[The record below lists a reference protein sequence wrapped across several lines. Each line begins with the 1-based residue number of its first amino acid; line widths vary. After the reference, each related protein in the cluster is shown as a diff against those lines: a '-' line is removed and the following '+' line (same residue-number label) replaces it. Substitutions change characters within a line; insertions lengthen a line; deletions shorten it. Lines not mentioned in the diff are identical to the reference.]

1 MIELPQIEQQRRKI
15 DQHFVGQRICEIQ
28 VQKES
33 WINISL
39 GELSAAVTGRQLLF
53 VERRG
58 KAFIFHLDDGKR
70 LLLHVGVDAYFSFSH
85 DDAEAEVDSSKQQL
99 EIKFEQGSWRIAGA
113 RTLSLQWI
121 TAKELDEQLKAW
133 GPEPLSRNLT
143 FELFKRRF
151 AKRRSSLKTALTNPA
166 LIAGLTPL
174 IADEISF
181 RAGLLPSVRIET
193 LTEEDWAEL
202 YRAMVEWLHEA
213 IDESQATQH
222 TYAVTGRTGEPCF
235 QCETKLEEL
244 RINGKTAV
252 YCPSCQHEHVKVSE
266 PQGV

>member
-1 MIELPQIEQQRRKI
+1 MIELPQIEQQRRKL
-15 DQHFVGQRICEIQ
+15 DQHFVGQRIREIK

-33 WINISL
+33 WINVSL
-39 GELSAAVTGRQLLF
+39 AELSAAVIGRQLLF

-85 DDAEAEVDSSKQQL
+85 DEAEAVVDASKPQM
-99 EIKFEQGSWRIAGA
+99 EIQFEQGSWRIAGA

-143 FELFKRRF
+143 IELFKRRF

-166 LIAGLTPL
+166 IIAGLTPL
-174 IADEISF
+174 IADEISY
-181 RAGLLPSVRIET
+181 RAGLIPSVRIET
-193 LTEEDWAEL
+193 LTDEDWGVL
-202 YRAMVEWLHEA
+202 YQTMVEWLHEA
-213 IDESQATQH
+213 IEEPEEAKH
-222 TYAVTGRTGEPCF
+222 TYAVTGRTGEPCY
-235 QCETKLEEL
+235 QCNTKLEEL
-244 RINGKTAV
+244 RISGKTAV
-252 YCPSCQHEHVKVSE
+252 FCPSCQEEHVKVSV